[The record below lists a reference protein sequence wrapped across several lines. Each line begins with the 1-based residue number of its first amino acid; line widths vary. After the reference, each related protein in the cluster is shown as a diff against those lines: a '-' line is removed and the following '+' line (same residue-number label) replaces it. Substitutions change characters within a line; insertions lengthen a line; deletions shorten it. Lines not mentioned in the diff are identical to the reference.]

1 MSLPKVSSRKRIN
14 AIVLGFTVVLC
25 ATLVFRV
32 GYWQVYKA
40 DWLKEK
46 ASDQWTRERP
56 VSPQR
61 GSILDVN
68 GKLLAQSASS
78 EMVVV
83 NPKQVAAAE
92 AKSGGSLENV
102 VTNLVNELG
111 MARETVERKVKDTTK
126 SEILIKRQI
135 TREQA
140 TRLRELKLPG
150 VYLSEDMKRYYPEG
164 SFLTQVLGFTSVDGE
179 GLEGVESRYNK
190 YLAGTSGKI
199 VSETDRDGLTIPDS
213 VEQYIPPVDGNNV
226 KLTIDSVIQSFAE
239 RDMAKCLKE
248 QNAKKVTCIVMEP
261 NTGKIL
267 AIVNKPDFD
276 NNNPPR
282 DNMALLQAAMR
293 NTAVADALEPGSTFK
308 ILTLASGLDAGVI
321 NENST
326 FFCPGYRLVEGQ
338 KIKCWRAGGHGSE
351 TLYEGVQN
359 SCNPVFMDIA
369 LKLGR
374 DRFYE
379 YLYAF
384 GLGKPTGIDLN
395 GEGTGIV
402 TSPKYVRDIDLA
414 RIGFGQSIALTPLQ
428 LIAASS
434 AAINGGSLMQP
445 YIVEEVTTQEGNV
458 VLRNEPE
465 KLNQVIKPDTS
476 ALVRDIL
483 KAVVEKGSGK
493 NARIAGYEVGGKTGT
508 AQKYGPDGRI
518 LQNKHV
524 ASFIAFAPVDKPR
537 YIVLVI
543 VDEPNV
549 AVDFGSIVAAP
560 YVKSIL
566 EDCLKY
572 GDVPTTVQESSESAE
587 QVEVPDLNGM
597 ELEQAASELNS
608 KGFKYFVEGYGG
620 VVADQMPKPGF
631 MAGKGSTVMIY
642 LKQEDDGNADNQRAM
657 PDLSNKT
664 AIEVNTILES
674 LGLQLKALG
683 IGGMV
688 VRQDPAPGTTI
699 YSGEIVEVEFAYP
712 PNADSTGSGGN
723 TPED

>member
-1 MSLPKVSSRKRIN
+1 MSLPKVSSRRRIN

-25 ATLVFRV
+25 ATLIFRV
-32 GYWQVYKA
+32 GYWQIYKA

-46 ASDQWTRERP
+46 AADQWTRERP

-68 GKLLAQSASS
+68 GKMLAQSASS
-78 EMVVV
+78 EMVVI

-92 AKSGGSLENV
+92 QKSPGAFENV
-102 VTNLVNELG
+102 VSNLVSELG
-111 MARETVERKVKDTTK
+111 MNRDTVQRKVQDTTK

-190 YLAGTSGKI
+190 YLAGTAGKI

-261 NTGKIL
+261 KTGKIL
-267 AIVNKPDFD
+267 AMVNKPDFD
-276 NNNPPR
+276 NNSPPR
-282 DNMALLQAAMR
+282 DDMALLQAAMR

-308 ILTLASGLDAGVI
+308 ILTLASGLDSGVI
-321 NENST
+321 NVNST
-326 FFCPGYRLVEGQ
+326 FDCVGYKIVEGQ
-338 KIKCWRAGGHGSE
+338 KIKCWSSRSHGHE

-359 SCNPVFMDIA
+359 SCNPVFMTIA
-369 LKLGR
+369 LNMGK

-384 GLGKPTGIDLN
+384 GLGKQTGIDLN
-395 GEGTGIV
+395 GEATGIV

-428 LIAASS
+428 LIAAAS
-434 AAINGGSLMQP
+434 AAINGGSLMKP
-445 YIVEEVTTQEGNV
+445 YIVDEVTTQEGNV

-465 KLNQVIKPDTS
+465 KLNQVIKPETS

-493 NARIAGYEVGGKTGT
+493 NARISGYEVGGKTGT
-508 AQKYGPDGRI
+508 AQKYGADGRI
-518 LQNKHV
+518 MQNKHV
-524 ASFIAFAPVDKPR
+524 ASFIGFAPVNDPK

-549 AVDFGSIVAAP
+549 AVDYGSIVAAP
-560 YVKSIL
+560 YVKTIL
-566 EDCLKY
+566 EDSLKY
-572 GDVPTTVQESSESAE
+572 GDVQPTVQGTEEPAE
-587 QVEVPDLNGM
+587 QVEVPDLSGM
-597 ELEQAASELNS
+597 ELEQAVVELQS
-608 KGFKYFVEGYGG
+608 KGFKYVVEGYGG
-620 VVADQMPKPGF
+620 AVSDQMPKPGF
-631 MAGKGSTVMIY
+631 AADKGATVMIY

-683 IGGMV
+683 IGGKV
-688 VRQDPAPGTTI
+688 VRQDPAPGTTV

-712 PNADSTGSGGN
+712 PNADTGGEGN
-723 TPED
+723 EPEN